1 MMAGRT
7 LHRLSPRR
15 IETERKRGR
24 FADGGGLY
32 LQVGAQGTKSWLF
45 WFMLNGKARQMGLG
59 AVHTISLPEARE
71 TALKCRKLLNE
82 GIDPIDARKEAL
94 VSQQLKTA
102 SAMTFKECAEAYIK
116 SHSAGWRNA
125 KHAAQWTS
133 TLETYGFPVFG
144 SLPVQAV
151 DTALVMKALDP
162 IWQVK
167 TETAS
172 RVRGRIEAILDWA
185 KARNYREG
193 ENPARWKGHLKI
205 LLPAKSKVK
214 KVKHHAALPYDEI
227 GVFMNQLAERE
238 SVSARGLEFQ
248 ILTAART
255 GEVMGANW
263 SEIDI
268 NKALW
273 TIPAERMKTDVEHRV
288 PLSTSVVAL
297 LEHMRE
303 VSSSEFVFPGAKA
316 GKSLSNMA
324 FLELLK
330 RMGRGDL
337 TAHGFRSTFRDWAA
351 ERTAFPREV
360 AEMALAHTIRD
371 KVEAAYRR
379 GDLFEKR
386 QKMMDAWDDYCGTV
400 YEDGAGKVVPIKGA
414 S

>member
-1 MMAGRT
+1 MAGRT

-32 LQVGAQGTKSWLF
+32 LQVGEKGTKSWLF
-45 WFMLNGKARQMGLG
+45 RFMLDGKARQMGLG

-71 TALKCRKLLNE
+71 AALKCRKLLHE
-82 GIDPIDARKEAL
+82 GMDPIEARKEAL
-94 VSQQLKTA
+94 ISQQLQTA

-125 KHAAQWTS
+125 KHTAQWTS
-133 TLETYGFPVFG
+133 TLKTYVFPVFG

-193 ENPARWKGHLKI
+193 ENPARWKGHLDN
-205 LLPAKSKVK
+205 LLPARSKVK

-227 GVFMNQLAERE
+227 GSFMNQLAERE

-263 SEIDI
+263 AEIDI
-268 NKALW
+268 DKALW
-273 TIPAERMKTDVEHRV
+273 TIPAERTKTDVEHRV
-288 PLSTSVVAL
+288 PLSTSVIAL

-316 GKSLSNMA
+316 GKSLSSMA
-324 FLELLK
+324 FLQLLK

-360 AEMALAHTIRD
+360 AEMALAHTIGD

-386 QKMMDAWDDYCGTV
+386 RKMMDAWADYCGTV

>member
-1 MMAGRT
+1 MAGRT

-32 LQVGAQGTKSWLF
+32 LQVGEKGTKSWLF
-45 WFMLNGKARQMGLG
+45 RFMLDGKARQMGLG

-71 TALKCRKLLNE
+71 AALKCRKLLHE
-82 GIDPIDARKEAL
+82 GMDPIEARKEAL
-94 VSQQLKTA
+94 ISQQLQTA

-125 KHAAQWTS
+125 KHTAQWTS
-133 TLETYGFPVFG
+133 TLKTYVFPVFG

-193 ENPARWKGHLKI
+193 ENPARWKGHLDN
-205 LLPAKSKVK
+205 LLPARSKVK

-227 GVFMNQLAERE
+227 GAFMNQLSERE

-263 SEIDI
+263 AEIDI
-268 NKALW
+268 DKALW
-273 TIPAERMKTDVEHRV
+273 TIPAERTKTDVEHRV
-288 PLSTSVVAL
+288 PLSTSVIAL

-316 GKSLSNMA
+316 GKSLSSMA
-324 FLELLK
+324 FLQLLK

-360 AEMALAHTIRD
+360 AEMALAHTIGD

-386 QKMMDAWDDYCGTV
+386 RKMMDAWADYCGTV

>member
-1 MMAGRT
+1 MAGRT

-32 LQVGAQGTKSWLF
+32 LQVGEKGTKSWLF
-45 WFMLNGKARQMGLG
+45 RFMLDGKARQMGLG

-71 TALKCRKLLNE
+71 AALKCRKLLHE
-82 GIDPIDARKEAL
+82 GMDPIEARKEAL
-94 VSQQLKTA
+94 ISQQLQTA

-125 KHAAQWTS
+125 KHTAQWTS
-133 TLETYGFPVFG
+133 TLKTYVFPVFG

-193 ENPARWKGHLKI
+193 ENPARWKGHLDN
-205 LLPAKSKVK
+205 LLPARSKVK

-227 GVFMNQLAERE
+227 GAFMNQLSERE

-263 SEIDI
+263 AEIDI
-268 NKALW
+268 DKALW
-273 TIPAERMKTDVEHRV
+273 TIPAERTKTDVEHRV
-288 PLSTSVVAL
+288 PLSTSVIAL

-303 VSSSEFVFPGAKA
+303 ISSSEFVFPGAKA
-316 GKSLSNMA
+316 GKPLSSMA
-324 FLELLK
+324 FLQLLK

-360 AEMALAHTIRD
+360 AEMALAHTIGD

-386 QKMMDAWDDYCGTV
+386 RKMMDAWADYCGTV

>member
-1 MMAGRT
+1 MAGRT

-32 LQVGAQGTKSWLF
+32 LQVGEKGTKSWLF
-45 WFMLNGKARQMGLG
+45 RFMLDGKARQMGLG

-71 TALKCRKLLNE
+71 AALKCRKLLHE
-82 GIDPIDARKEAL
+82 GMDPIEARKEAL
-94 VSQQLKTA
+94 ISQQLQTA

-125 KHAAQWTS
+125 KHTAQWTS
-133 TLETYGFPVFG
+133 TLKTYVFPVFG

-193 ENPARWKGHLKI
+193 ENPARWKGHLDN
-205 LLPAKSKVK
+205 LLPARSKVK

-227 GVFMNQLAERE
+227 GSFMNQLAERE

-263 SEIDI
+263 AEIDI
-268 NKALW
+268 DKALW
-273 TIPAERMKTDVEHRV
+273 TIPAERTKTDVEHRV
-288 PLSTSVVAL
+288 PLSTSVIAL

-303 VSSSEFVFPGAKA
+303 ISSSEFVFPGAKA
-316 GKSLSNMA
+316 GKPLSSMA
-324 FLELLK
+324 FLQLLK

-360 AEMALAHTIRD
+360 AEMALAHTIGD

-386 QKMMDAWDDYCGTV
+386 RKMMDAWADYCGTV
-400 YEDGAGKVVPIKGA
+400 PNADLDNVTPLRKG
-414 S
+414 